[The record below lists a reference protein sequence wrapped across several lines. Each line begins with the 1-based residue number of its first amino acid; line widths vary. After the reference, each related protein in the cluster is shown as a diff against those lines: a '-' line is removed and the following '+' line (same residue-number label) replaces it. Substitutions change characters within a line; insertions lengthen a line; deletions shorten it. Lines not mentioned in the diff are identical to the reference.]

1 MKPSGDLILP
11 TERRRLAAKHFI
23 SCVRIWAAIATLPSS
38 TVDPNGSP
46 ADRHEC
52 VEALANLYDNQS
64 KWSSRPTIA

>member
-1 MKPSGDLILP
+1 MKPSADLNLP
-11 TERRRLAAKHFI
+11 RIPRYVAAKHLI